1 MSAYRYW
8 RILIADMPD
17 ANYAAL
23 AEIELHTSVGGSD
36 VTGSGAASA
45 SSEYSSTY
53 SAAKAFAND
62 GGSTYWRSSSSPKP
76 HWIQYDFGASAAQD
90 IVEYVLTGTG
100 TTNYSPTIWLV
111 IASSDGL
118 YFTVV
123 DIKTNQSWTAGETK
137 TFAVDTTLVAG
148 TPFQPS
154 AAPVIDANHYW
165 IHSTVDRLGVPGRYP
180 VRLYNR
186 ASGELLRESKS
197 AAADGAYQFQFLPY
211 LERGYQVI
219 ALDDPAT
226 RSDPKNAAIADLM
239 TPEAMP

>member
-8 RILIADMPD
+8 RIVITAQPD
-17 ANYAAL
+17 ANYAVL
-23 AEIELHTSVGGSD
+23 GEIELHTSVGGAD
-36 VTGSGAASA
+36 VTGSGTASA
-45 SSEYSSTY
+45 SSVYSSPTW
-53 SAAKAFAND
+53 AADKAFDNNA
-62 GGSTYWRSSSSPKP
+62 TTAWSSNSGPRP
-76 HWIQYDFGASAAQD
+76 HWIQYDFGVGVTHE
-90 IVEYVLTGTG
+90 IVEYVLTGSN
-100 TTNYSPTIWLV
+100 TTTYSPTSWALLG
-111 IASSDGL
+111 SNDGQ

-123 DIKTNQSWTAGETK
+123 DSKAGQTWTAGETK
-137 TFAVDTTLVAG
+137 TFAVDTPLVA
-148 TPFQPS
+148 
-154 AAPVIDANHYW
+154 AAFHSSQEPVIDASHYW

-180 VRLYNR
+180 VRLYDR
-186 ASGELLRESKS
+186 ASGALLLESKS